1 MINFLLQATPEKGDL
16 AFIVGIGGA
25 LIVIIIMI
33 VLACVFILLG
43 KIMSKNLRLKKTVSQ
58 PVATTANSTAEPIE
72 LKGKLSAN
80 TAAAIAA
87 AIYQYMDEAHE
98 DENAI
103 ITIDRAAKSYSPWSS
118 KIYATHKGIFNSG
131 RR

>member
-25 LIVIIIMI
+25 CIVIVIMI
-33 VLACVFILLG
+33 VLAGVFILLG
-43 KIMSKNLRLKKTVSQ
+43 KMMSKNLRLKKTVSQ
-58 PVATTANSTAEPIE
+58 PSTAVSAKAEPLE
-72 LKGKLSAN
+72 LKGKLSAD
-80 TAAAIAA
+80 TAAAISA

-98 DENAI
+98 DEDAI

-118 KIYATHKGIFNSG
+118 KIYATHKGISNSY

>member
-1 MINFLLQATPEKGDL
+1 MINFLAMETNGDT
-16 AFIVGIGGA
+16 AFIVGVGGA
-25 LIVIIIMI
+25 MIVICMMMI
-33 VLACVFILLG
+33 LSLVFIIFG
-43 KIMSKNLRLKKTVSQ
+43 KIMAKDLRLKKVAKPAPQKAADSTEA
-58 PVATTANSTAEPIE
+58 PVV

-80 TAAAIAA
+80 TVAAISA

-118 KIYATHKGIFNSG
+118 KIYVTNRGVFKGA